1 MGNNLINEAKSF
13 FNDEVLNKLGAT
25 TGEDSNN
32 VKSGI
37 DAIIPTLFLGLQSQN
52 PNTLSAILEQ
62 AKQYFTDF
70 DFGNIFAGQQESTAV
85 DATQTAQAQHKDL
98 LQTIFGNNLSNLTH
112 SVTNFLGLK
121 SETVQKLLSI
131 GLPAVFASLTNKG
144 SNWNASQITGLL
156 NDNQSAFASAVPSA
170 LGLAAFGTSF
180 AKADSIPPIESRPE
194 DDFEI
199 THPVTVTET
208 PVTPIREAQ
217 KPVTTPP
224 VHTNPPIA
232 HTHETVEEKKGA
244 GYWWLL
250 IPLLLI
256 VGWLLFGKGCNKDA
270 PVVASDST
278 MVDTNTTVV
287 PVDTLNI
294 TSGQPSRESVVLKL
308 PNGQDINAYTGGIED
323 NLIAFLQAGD
333 YKTFTDEQLK
343 EKWFDFDNLNFET
356 GTATVLPESKSQLIN
371 LAAILKVFPD
381 AKVKIGG
388 YTDRTG
394 NEVLNKQLS
403 LDRANAV
410 KNFLAEQGLGAQVLE
425 TEGYG
430 SQFAK
435 AEATAP
441 EDQRVLDRRVSV
453 SVRK

>member
-25 TGEDSNN
+25 TGEDTNT
-32 VKSGI
+32 VKSGL

-52 PNTLSAILEQ
+52 PNALSAILEQ

-70 DFGNIFAGQQESTAV
+70 DFGHIFAAQHDHADT
-85 DATQTAQAQHKDL
+85 DATEISQPQHKDL

-131 GLPAVFASLTNKG
+131 GLPAVFASLTGKG
-144 SNWNASQITGLL
+144 TNWNASQITSLL
-156 NDNQSAFASAVPSA
+156 NDNQSSFAAAVPSA

-180 AKADSIPPIESRPE
+180 AKADVIPPTPVTPV

-199 THPVTVTET
+199 THPVTVTDT
-208 PVTPIREAQ
+208 VISPIKEPY
-217 KPVTTPP
+217 KPVASAA
-224 VHTNPPIA
+224 HSNPPIT
-232 HTHETVEEKKGA
+232 HTRETVEEKKGA

-250 IPLLLI
+250 IPVLLI
-256 VGWLLFGKGCNKDA
+256 IGWLLFGKGCNKEA
-270 PVVASDST
+270 PITTSDTSAL
-278 MVDTNTTVV
+278 DTNRTVE
-287 PVDTLNI
+287 PMDTINI
-294 TSGQPSRESVVLKL
+294 TSGHPNRESVVLKL

-356 GTATVLPESKSQLIN
+356 GTATVMPESKSQLIN

-394 NEVLNKQLS
+394 DEELNKKLS
-403 LDRANAV
+403 LDRANTV
-410 KNFLAEQGLGAQVLE
+410 KNFLVEQGFAAQVVE

-435 AEATAP
+435 AESTAP
-441 EDQRVLDRRVSV
+441 ESQRVLDRRVSV